1 MRSWPGPSPS
11 LATVSRRRSSPSRLV
26 SSPGSSDM
34 PSEWRCSGRT
44 WECRIPVQWVAVY
57 SNSGLQPQRELRGP
71 PHRHSS
77 SVLEEVGKDTAQ
89 GARDSAAPNE
99 GSDMTSSLKQFKRR
113 ALSRPGVKA
122 AYDASA
128 EEFAFLDEVLK
139 ARAEAGLTQ
148 AEVAERIGTT
158 QSAVARLESAEPKHS
173 PSIATLQK
181 YAKALGYTVQL
192 KLVKERRLTTRSSG
206 PEKSVGRGGAQ
217 GK

>member
-1 MRSWPGPSPS
+1 
-11 LATVSRRRSSPSRLV
+11 
-26 SSPGSSDM
+26 
-34 PSEWRCSGRT
+34 
-44 WECRIPVQWVAVY
+44 
-57 SNSGLQPQRELRGP
+57 
-71 PHRHSS
+71 
-77 SVLEEVGKDTAQ
+77 
-89 GARDSAAPNE
+89 
-99 GSDMTSSLKQFKRR
+99 MTRNLKQFKRR
-113 ALSRPGVKA
+113 ALLRPAVKG

-158 QSAVARLESAEPKHS
+158 QSAIARLESAGARHS

-181 YAKALGYTVQL
+181 YAKALGYKVEV

-206 PEKSVGRGGAQ
+206 PGKSAGGSGAL